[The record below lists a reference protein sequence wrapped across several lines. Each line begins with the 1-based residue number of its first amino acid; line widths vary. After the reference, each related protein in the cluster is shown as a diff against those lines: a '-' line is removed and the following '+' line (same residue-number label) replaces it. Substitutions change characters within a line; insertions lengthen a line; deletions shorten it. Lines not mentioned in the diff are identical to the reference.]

1 MGQERLAALEMA
13 EIAASSDPLP
23 RRGEQ
28 VLAVLR
34 RVVPFDS
41 AWPALV
47 DPRHPDYTTLVD
59 ADLAESTRAFLA
71 GPIHAR
77 ELELAGTTRP
87 KPPQSP
93 SDLPFP
99 AAELAELGRLPD
111 SRGLPRG
118 ARRRTVRTRRSAH
131 RLSRGPVGERAS
143 S

>member
-47 DPRHPDYTTLVD
+47 DSRHPDYTTLVD
-59 ADLAESTRAFLA
+59 ADLAESTRVFLA

-77 ELELAGTTRP
+77 ELELAGTTCP

-99 AAELAELGRLPD
+99 AAELQSRADCLP
-111 SRGLPRG
+111 RGLPRG
-118 ARRRTVRTRRSAH
+118 ARRRTVRTRRPAH
-131 RLSRGPVGERAS
+131 RLSRGPVRERAS